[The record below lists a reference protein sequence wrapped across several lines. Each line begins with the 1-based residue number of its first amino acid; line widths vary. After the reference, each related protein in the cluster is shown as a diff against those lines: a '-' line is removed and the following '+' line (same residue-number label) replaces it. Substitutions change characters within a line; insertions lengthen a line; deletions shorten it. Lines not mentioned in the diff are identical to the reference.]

1 MSFPPRFAGSPDFYE
16 ELRELLE
23 RSGEPQDL
31 LDRPDPEEPVE
42 ARYETL
48 PIPDRGELGLEYELL
63 GGGRSFDLNV
73 PYTPGR
79 DLEGI
84 PNVDNPAMREKI
96 LRRFG
101 PKNPGG
107 QELPGFLKKAVL
119 PGEPYA

>member
-31 LDRPDPEEPVE
+31 LDRPDSEEPVE
-42 ARYETL
+42 ARYEPL
-48 PIPDRGELGLEYELL
+48 PIPDRDELGLEYELL
-63 GGGRSFDLNV
+63 G
-73 PYTPGR
+73 
-79 DLEGI
+79 
-84 PNVDNPAMREKI
+84 
-96 LRRFG
+96 
-101 PKNPGG
+101 GG

>member
-1 MSFPPRFAGSPDFYE
+1 MSFPPRFAGSPDFQA

-31 LDRPDPEEPVE
+31 FDRLGPEPVK
-42 ARYETL
+42 ARYEPL
-48 PIPDRGELGLEYELL
+48 PIPDRDELGLEYELL

>member
-1 MSFPPRFAGSPDFYE
+1 MSFPPRFADSPEFQA
-16 ELRELLE
+16 ELSNEQAALRNLLY
-23 RSGEPQDL
+23 
-31 LDRPDPEEPVE
+31 RPDPEEPVE
-42 ARYETL
+42 VRYETL
-48 PIPDRGELGLEYELL
+48 PIPDRDELGLEYELL

>member
-1 MSFPPRFAGSPDFYE
+1 MPFPSRFAGSPEFQE
-16 ELRELLE
+16 ELSNEQAAL
-23 RSGEPQDL
+23 QDL
-31 LDRPDPEEPVE
+31 LYRPDPQEPTG
-42 ARYETL
+42 AGYETL
-48 PIPDRGELGLEYELL
+48 PIPGMGEPEPEYELL
-63 GGGRSFDLNV
+63 AGGRSFDLNV

>member
-1 MSFPPRFAGSPDFYE
+1 M
-16 ELRELLE
+16 
-23 RSGEPQDL
+23 QDL
-31 LDRPDPEEPVE
+31 LYRPDPQEPTG
-42 ARYETL
+42 AGYETL
-48 PIPDRGELGLEYELL
+48 PIPGMGEPEPEYELL
-63 GGGRSFDLNV
+63 AGGRSFDLNV

-101 PKNPGG
+101 PRNPGG